1 MILIDTNVLSQPLR
15 LNGSSKVNAWIAANF
30 EEIAIPVLAI
40 SEIVYGIELI
50 GDFERRIQLTN
61 ALATMRLR
69 FEDRFV
75 PFDTPAAEAHGW
87 LQARMKRQGGRLPEI
102 DSQIAAIAIS
112 RSAKV
117 ATRNTKDFER
127 TGVELID
134 PWTA

>member
-15 LNGSSKVNAWIAANF
+15 ANGSAKVNDWIRTNF
-30 EEIAIPVLAI
+30 DQIGIPVLAI

-50 GDFERRIQLTN
+50 DNWERRIQLAN
-61 ALATMRLR
+61 ALATMRIR

-75 PFDTPAAEAHGW
+75 PFDTAAAEAHGW
-87 LQARMKRQGGRLPEI
+87 LQARMKREGGRLPEI

-112 RSAKV
+112 RNAKL
-117 ATRNTKDFER
+117 ATRNTKDFVR